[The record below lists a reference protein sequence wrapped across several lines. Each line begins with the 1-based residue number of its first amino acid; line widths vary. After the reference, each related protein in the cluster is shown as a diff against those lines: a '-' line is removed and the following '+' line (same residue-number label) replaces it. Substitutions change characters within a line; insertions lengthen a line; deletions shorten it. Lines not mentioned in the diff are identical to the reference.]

1 MIKIT
6 KSKIEVSTSKY
17 TVSIYLKKKINYI
30 TNNKNYIIGFFGEM
44 IDKRSKKIKLD
55 NAKEKLL
62 SFKHEDAKKIKNF
75 LSNYFGSFSF
85 FYLNIKK
92 NICLLAN
99 DRFGLNHIFYTLKKK
114 NKFHLKVSDYLDQL
128 IEKKK

>member
-44 IDKRSKKIKLD
+44 IDKRSKK
-55 NAKEKLL
+55 EQM
-62 SFKHEDAKKIKNF
+62 
-75 LSNYFGSFSF
+75 
-85 FYLNIKK
+85 
-92 NICLLAN
+92 
-99 DRFGLNHIFYTLKKK
+99 T
-114 NKFHLKVSDYLDQL
+114 
-128 IEKKK
+128 